1 MIEQDVSLGNFM
13 QLQNRKRYLY
23 GMGLVSL
30 FLGGPMA
37 CSSNAVSEP
46 QPGAGGQAG
55 GNGAGGDSILP
66 PPITLPDASVI
77 GYIGDVGPVATP
89 FPPPGYV
96 NVTLGTVGAY
106 ALGPEISGG
115 QANVGDAGVPESQG
129 DLCSGLYGVVR
140 DFRMGNLPASDGGT
154 ASGHP
159 DFQIPFS
166 GHVKGIVQSTLG
178 ADRKPVYAG
187 LSTPSTHSKELFNQW
202 YHDTPG
208 VNRTY
213 LLGLRLTRVGD
224 GPATF
229 SALKPNYFFPLDNQG
244 FGNQAYDHNFS
255 FTTEIHTAFIYRG
268 GETFTF
274 FGDDD
279 VWVFINKKLVIDLG
293 GRHGQLEGKVNL
305 DDLKL
310 EKGKEYELAVFHAE
324 RHTSESNFQIQT
336 TLEFVDCGQ
345 IVY

>member
-1 MIEQDVSLGNFM
+1 MIDEHVSEGFYM
-13 QLQNRKRYLY
+13 QPHYRNGYVCAMGL
-23 GMGLVSL
+23 MGLVL
-30 FLGGPMA
+30 CGPMA
-37 CSSNAVSEP
+37 CTSNPVSDP
-46 QPGAGGQAG
+46 QMGAGGQTG
-55 GNGAGGDSILP
+55 GTGSGGDSVLV
-66 PPITLPDASVI
+66 PPIVLPDANVI
-77 GYIGDVGPVATP
+77 GNVGDVGPLATP
-89 FPPPGYV
+89 FPPPGYE
-96 NVTLGTVGAY
+96 NVTLGTIGAY

-115 QANVGDAGVPESQG
+115 QAPTGDAGVPESQG
-129 DLCSGLYGVVR
+129 SLCSGLYGVVR
-140 DFRMGNLPASDGGT
+140 DFRMGNGPIPDGGT
-154 ASGHP
+154 TSGHP
-159 DFQIPFS
+159 DFQIPYS
-166 GHVKGIVQSTLG
+166 GHVKGIVEKTLG

-202 YHDTPG
+202 YHDAPG

-213 LLGLRLTRVGD
+213 LLGLRLSKIGD

-229 SALKPNYFFPLDNQG
+229 SASKPDYFFPLDNRG
-244 FGNQAYDHNFS
+244 FGNEDKDHNFS

-293 GRHGQLEGKVNL
+293 GRHGQLEGNVNL